1 MPSNI
6 KSSQSN
12 YFNQTN
18 KIIKFSNKI
27 VRKLITITIYVFIL
41 ILLLNEQVKFISRQT
56 QNSN

>member
-27 VRKLITITIYVFIL
+27 VRKLITITIYVSF
-41 ILLLNEQVKFISRQT
+41 
-56 QNSN
+56 